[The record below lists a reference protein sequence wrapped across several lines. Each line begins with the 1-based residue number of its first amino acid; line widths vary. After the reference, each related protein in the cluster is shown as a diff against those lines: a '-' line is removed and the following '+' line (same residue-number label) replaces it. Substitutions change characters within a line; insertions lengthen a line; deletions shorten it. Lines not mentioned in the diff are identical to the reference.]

1 MAAMLNRIHPLV
13 LASVA
18 LLLGACTAARP
29 PAPSGFLGG
38 NAGTAPL
45 SSSSVDDAAARQ
57 AALAATGIAIDPV
70 VFVGEATDAL
80 STATERERLAGK
92 LRTLLQAE
100 FGRRRPLAEAPGA
113 GVLRLRAA
121 VTRLCLTQ
129 PVVNAASEL
138 LVFVPVARG
147 GIAVEFELVDAD
159 GRRVASLAAARNG
172 SLVQT
177 FSALRRTGHAEAAF
191 AVLARDFADSI
202 GWPVAEDKSRCHT
215 CATDAEPRCSYAA
228 TKVAKIE

>member
-1 MAAMLNRIHPLV
+1 MAAMLNRIHPLA

-18 LLLGACTAARP
+18 LFLGACTAARP

-38 NAGTAPL
+38 NAGPAPL
-45 SSSSVDDAAARQ
+45 SSSSADDATARQ

-70 VFVGEATDAL
+70 VFAGEAAESPL
-80 STATERERLAGK
+80 NEAERERLSAK
-92 LRTLLQAE
+92 LRALLQAE
-100 FGRRRPLAEAPGA
+100 FGRRRPLAESPGA

-121 VTRLCLTQ
+121 VTRLCVAQ

-138 LVFVPVARG
+138 LILVPVARG

-159 GRRVASLAAARNG
+159 GRRVAALGAARNG

-191 AVLARDFADSI
+191 AALARDFADSI
-202 GWPVAEDKSRCHT
+202 GWPVVEEKSRCHT
-215 CATDAEPRCSYAA
+215 CSTDAEPRGDYAA
-228 TKVAKIE
+228 TRVAKSE